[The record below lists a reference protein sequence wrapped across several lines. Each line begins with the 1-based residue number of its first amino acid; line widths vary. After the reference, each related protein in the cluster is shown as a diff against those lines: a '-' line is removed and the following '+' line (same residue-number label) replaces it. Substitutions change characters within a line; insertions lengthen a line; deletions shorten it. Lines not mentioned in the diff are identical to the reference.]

1 MSTLAYQVTYLPDLE
16 KTEYH
21 ARYGD
26 DPASRLFEMQDNF
39 LYTLHTIANQH
50 PLTCSLVYAYNPHEL
65 DQDKKLQIFVRV
77 NFDSSLAQ
85 KDLEQVQKIFD
96 NSFWCHFYNIEKVA
110 ESVFTE
116 LDWAKHISFG
126 IKQEEKIL
134 PTVKRDKAPSHYY
147 LIKPFEPNTKN
158 ALVGFASKLEA
169 YENRALIEIVIR
181 PTNLLNDEQWAL
193 ENLLRA
199 LSSLTSY
206 EVKTSE
212 ISGKVIEQPIEPVAE
227 RALRQFEDL
236 REDIQ
241 SQRLYEVSIRVL
253 AENRFNASLL
263 LNEFWVESSQ
273 QPLYREIGIDQEDTR
288 FSEAV
293 ESVKKGTLFSQ
304 AIWVEYWNTLPEN
317 SPLMK
322 LARLHRLFT
331 VEEVKACFRVVVP
344 DPVVVFSG
352 IPKETDLKSNESDK
366 SILLGW
372 QAGKPKNQAQ
382 APLKSLNKHVFIC
395 GVPGSGKT
403 TAVLNLLFQLWTEHG
418 IPFLVIEPAK
428 TEYRS
433 MLKCTYDEAALSK
446 DNDPTTHAYIKAR
459 YVPDAIAKMQADL
472 QIFSLGNERV
482 CPFRFNPFAFYGKT
496 TLDEHISTLE
506 ACFRGAMPLWGPLPA
521 LLAEAIEQVYA
532 LFGWQPQDT
541 AEDGLNQ
548 GREFPNMQD
557 LYDAITAILDTKQYP
572 SDVAGNIK
580 TALEVRIGGL
590 LRRSVGSMLNTRTSV
605 PEIGSL
611 MERPVILEMDS
622 LNEEQANLMTMFIL
636 ATLRQYTRITRKS
649 GSLLKHVVVIEEAHN
664 IVGTDAKGSA
674 EEGASNPKAEA
685 TKYIVRML
693 AEMRALGQG
702 IIIADQLPS
711 AVSSE
716 VIKNT
721 NVKLA
726 HRTVSGDDREIL
738 QQSMLLT
745 GTQSEELARAN
756 PGDAYLFME
765 GTYKPVRIKEPNT
778 KLIYGIEEPPSNEEL
793 VECIRDKG
801 FYKQAIATKESLH
814 KQKVS
819 NCLTTVQNQLEALYQ
834 KCLSELAEGKQLLE
848 ISSSL
853 RPDLEQLEAFSN
865 RLKDFAHHLGNTL
878 KSTGTKVESIWTDA
892 RKQGIYGDF
901 QSESTYQTVQRQLQT
916 IQQQLEE
923 MQTQCMAIV
932 DEVKHQAQKLA
943 DNLYSQAINS
953 LTTSYERLREE
964 IVDRDSRWQMI
975 AAVASESQF
984 EAIKEY
990 CTEVKENIT
999 KLETSFQQ
1007 ELGAVKAN
1015 HFASPELLERYHQCR
1030 ICGVDLRQEISNMES
1045 KLAPFENQRNALKQA
1060 FTKLK
1065 QCFSYYSQQADRI
1078 LKGINQGLQN
1088 DVVVAA
1094 YNDLQETRSIFVNI
1108 VEEYDD
1114 LETGKA
1120 VQLAVTLSEEVN
1132 AMIEKLDTLDVSIQ
1146 EAYKARSSSIC
1157 NVINYYHILGLE
1169 PEWDIERLRKE
1180 LRDAFAGTKARQAA
1194 CSGEKLKQI
1203 DQQLKWI
1210 TQARKILLDPDERTN
1225 YDKKLAEWKRWNRE

>member
-1 MSTLAYQVTYLPDLE
+1 MSILTYRVTHLPDLE

-21 ARYGD
+21 VQYGD
-26 DPASRLFEMQDNF
+26 DPASRLFKMQDNF

-50 PLTCSLVYAYNPHEL
+50 PLTCSLVYAYNPQEL

-85 KDLEQVQKIFD
+85 EDLKQVHKIFA
-96 NSFWCHFYNIEKVA
+96 NSFWRDFYKIEEVA
-110 ESVFTE
+110 ESVFAE
-116 LDWAKHISFG
+116 LNWAKHISFG
-126 IKQEEKIL
+126 IKQEEKLL
-134 PTVKRDKAPSHYY
+134 PTVKRDKSPSHYY
-147 LIKPFEPNTKN
+147 LIQPFEPNPDHDF
-158 ALVGFASKLEA
+158 VGFAAKLEA
-169 YENRALIEIVIR
+169 YENPALIEVLIR
-181 PTNLLNDEQWAL
+181 PTNLLNDEQWGL

-212 ISGKVIEQPIEPVAE
+212 ISGKVIEQPIDPVAE

-273 QPLYREIGIDQEDTR
+273 KPLYREIGIDQEDTR
-288 FSEAV
+288 FSAAI
-293 ESVKKGTLFSQ
+293 ESVKKGTLFSP
-304 AIWVEYWNTLPEN
+304 AIWVEYWNKLPEN

-344 DPVVVFSG
+344 DPVVLFSG

-403 TAVLNLLFQLWTEHG
+403 TAVLNLLFQLWTEHS

-433 MLKCTYDEAALSK
+433 MLQCNYDEAALSK
-446 DNDPTTHAYIKAR
+446 DNEPTTHAYIKA
-459 YVPDAIAKMQADL
+459 YNVPDAIAKMQADL

-506 ACFRGAMPLWGPLPA
+506 ACFRAAMPLFGPLPA

-532 LFGWQPQDT
+532 LFGWQPQDRG
-541 AEDGLNQ
+541 EDGLNQ

-557 LYDAITAILDTKQYP
+557 LYDAITAILETKQYS
-572 SDVAGNIK
+572 SDVAGDIK

-611 MERPVILEMDS
+611 MEGPVILEMDS

-636 ATLRQYTRITRKS
+636 ATLRQYARITRKS

-674 EEGASNPKAEA
+674 EEGTSNPKAEA

-765 GTYKPVRIKEPNT
+765 GTYKSVRIKEPNT

-793 VECIRDKG
+793 VEFIKDKG
-801 FYKQAIATKESLH
+801 FYKQAIAAQRSLYQ
-814 KQKVS
+814 QKVNQQLVRVKDRLETLS
-819 NCLTTVQNQLEALYQ
+819 QNCLNLI
-834 KCLSELAEGKQLLE
+834 SSGNQLLE
-848 ISSSL
+848 ISSLSERNL
-853 RPDLEQLEAFSN
+853 AKLALFSEQLGEFAQGLTEFLDSTSN
-865 RLKDFAHHLGNTL
+865 EIDT
-878 KSTGTKVESIWTDA
+878 IWKIA
-892 RKQGIYGDF
+892 RQQGIYDAI
-901 QSESTYQTVQRQLQT
+901 QSELIVQNAQAKIQAN
-916 IQQQLEE
+916 QQQLEKIKSKCLAKNNE
-923 MQTQCMAIV
+923 LKNQINEIASFFYQEAIIQLH
-932 DEVKHQAQKLA
+932 D
-943 DNLYSQAINS
+943 
-953 LTTSYERLREE
+953 SYERYQKVIESKNNHWQVVAGVSSDTDVQAFEQFCTQSQKEILTQEELIHKKLISTNANQFANFSVREQYNQCQKRGTLLKNKINDIKHNLKFIQNQRIRLQEYFAIVQETFSDYSSKANKLIISIDQSISLTNIELAYKE
-964 IVDRDSRWQMI
+964 IQDIRN
-975 AAVASESQF
+975 QF
-984 EAIKEY
+984 DTALDEFDQLEEDNAIQLADKLNEAIEKM
-990 CTEVKENIT
+990 VN
-999 KLETSFQQ
+999 
-1007 ELGAVKAN
+1007 
-1015 HFASPELLERYHQCR
+1015 
-1030 ICGVDLRQEISNMES
+1030 D
-1045 KLAPFENQRNALKQA
+1045 
-1060 FTKLK
+1060 
-1065 QCFSYYSQQADRI
+1065 
-1078 LKGINQGLQN
+1078 IN
-1088 DVVVAA
+1088 
-1094 YNDLQETRSIFVNI
+1094 
-1108 VEEYDD
+1108 
-1114 LETGKA
+1114 
-1120 VQLAVTLSEEVN
+1120 
-1132 AMIEKLDTLDVSIQ
+1132 SIQ
-1146 EAYKARSSSIC
+1146 E
-1157 NVINYYHILGLE
+1157 N
-1169 PEWDIERLRKE
+1169 
-1180 LRDAFAGTKARQAA
+1180 
-1194 CSGEKLKQI
+1194 I
-1203 DQQLKWI
+1203 DKVYQLKYL
-1210 TQARKILLDPDERTN
+1210 QFK
-1225 YDKKLAEWKRWNRE
+1225 